1 MEFDG
6 PSSKYCIPGYN
17 HCRNPKLG
25 LKELYGNTVLLKGQS
40 IWQNHLW
47 DIQDQEGCIFD
58 THCTC

>member
-17 HCRNPKLG
+17 HCRNPNLG

-40 IWQNHLW
+40 I
-47 DIQDQEGCIFD
+47 
-58 THCTC
+58 